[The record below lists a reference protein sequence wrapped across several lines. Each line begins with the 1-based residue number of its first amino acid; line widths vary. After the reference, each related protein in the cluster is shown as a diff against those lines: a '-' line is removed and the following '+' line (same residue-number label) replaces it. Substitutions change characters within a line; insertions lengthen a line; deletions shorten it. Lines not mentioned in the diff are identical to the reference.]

1 MEAAG
6 GLKRWIKP
14 AAGLA
19 LVLLLLAQ
27 LQPAEMRRVLE
38 SAQWSWA
45 LLALIL
51 ASLANLACA
60 LRWKAIVVKLGQPL
74 TASSAIVLYFQGV
87 TANTV
92 LPGGIIGGDVWRT
105 LGLSRLGMARLVAA
119 QSVLLDR
126 ASGFWSL
133 SFLALSAFLL
143 LQITGGSLAISAPEG
158 LQNFY
163 AAGILMMSLSPL
175 VLWRVSPKLVHAA
188 LSSAAISVLS
198 QALTI
203 AAFGC
208 CLVAVQAQFSPL
220 TLVLLC
226 AGIFLAAVIPAS
238 IGGFGSRELASVFFL
253 TAIGVQAE
261 AAFLG
266 SVLLGLTATAQGLLS
281 LPSWLKRE
289 RDKRSA

>member
-1 MEAAG
+1 
-6 GLKRWIKP
+6 
-14 AAGLA
+14 
-19 LVLLLLAQ
+19 
-27 LQPAEMRRVLE
+27 
-38 SAQWSWA
+38 
-45 LLALIL
+45 LIL
-51 ASLANLACA
+51 ASLANLTCA
-60 LRWKAIVVKLGQPL
+60 LRWKAIVVELGQPL
-74 TASSAIVLYFQGV
+74 TSSSAIVLYFQGV

-143 LQITGGSLAISAPEG
+143 LQVMGQGLAISASEA
-158 LQNFY
+158 LQILY
-163 AAGILMMSLSPL
+163 GAGILIMSLSPL
-175 VLWRVSPKLVHAA
+175 ALWRISPKLLHAA
-188 LSSAAISVLS
+188 LSSAGISVLS

-203 AAFGC
+203 AAFCC
-208 CLVAVQAQFSPL
+208 CLLAVQAQFSLL
-220 TLVLLC
+220 TVVLLC

-281 LPSWLKRE
+281 LPSWLQRE
-289 RDKRSA
+289 RNEKNT